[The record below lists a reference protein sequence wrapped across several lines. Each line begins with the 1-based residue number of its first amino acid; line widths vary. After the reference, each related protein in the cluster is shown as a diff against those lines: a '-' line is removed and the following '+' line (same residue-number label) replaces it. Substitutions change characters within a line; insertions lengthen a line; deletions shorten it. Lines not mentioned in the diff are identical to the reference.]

1 MQGTVRKRGKSWQAL
16 ITVRDSATGK
26 RKQLSSTHRTK
37 AEADRWLALTAG
49 MYGTQSR
56 AAHSMTIGELL
67 DTFYERRAPD
77 WSPSNRRFMRSAIDH
92 KLKPR
97 FGDTPVLNLHAADLD
112 AWYDSLRRTM
122 SPASIRKYHN
132 ILSAAFR
139 MAERYD
145 WVPFSP
151 VARATPPR
159 VPKAQIRVPTL
170 EELLL
175 LVDACEAHDPRLG
188 FAVHLAA
195 VTGARRGE
203 VMALRWSDF
212 DIERRTVRIWN
223 AVVMGDGDKPV
234 LRHGTK
240 TGGERTLSLEPWTLE
255 RLAAYKAW
263 SAAEAALVDARLA
276 DDGFLFAREPDGAEP
291 MSPDLLSSM
300 YEKARKTVG
309 LDSLR
314 LHDLRHYHATALLT
328 AGVDVATVA
337 GRLGH
342 ATGGRMTLEVYAHYI
357 EPADRRAA
365 EVVVRQ
371 LRRDSNQN

>member
-1 MQGTVRKRGKSWQAL
+1 MKGTVRKRGKGWQAL
-16 ITVRDSATGK
+16 YSVKDSATGK
-26 RKQLSSTHRTK
+26 RKQLSSTHRTE
-37 AEADRWLALTAG
+37 AEADRWLALTAAQHG
-49 MYGTQSR
+49 GRRR
-56 AAHSMTIGELL
+56 AAHSMTIGDLL

-92 KLKPR
+92 TLKPR
-97 FGDTPVLNLHAADLD
+97 FGDTPVLSLHAADLD
-112 AWYDSLRRTM
+112 AWYDTLRRSM
-122 SPASIRKYHN
+122 KPSSIRKYHN
-132 ILSAAFR
+132 ILSAAYR

-145 WVPFSP
+145 WVPSNPVRNASP
-151 VARATPPR
+151 PHLTRTPI
-159 VPKAQIRVPTL
+159 KVPTL

-175 LVDACEAHDPRLG
+175 LVDACEEYDPRLG

-212 DIERRTVRIWN
+212 DPDRRTVRIWN
-223 AVVMGDGDKPV
+223 TVVMGDGDKPM

-255 RLAAYKAW
+255 HLATYKAW
-263 SAAEAALVDARLA
+263 CAEQDALIGARLS
-276 DDGFLFAREPDGAEP
+276 DEGYLFARQPDGREP
-291 MSPDLLSSM
+291 VSPDLLSSM
-300 YEKARKTVG
+300 YEKARRKVG
-309 LDSLR
+309 LTTLR

-342 ATGGRMTLEVYAHYI
+342 TGGGRMTLEVYAHHI

-365 EVVVRQ
+365 EAVVRQ
-371 LRRDSNQN
+371 LRGE